1 MAANK
6 KILTTLLAVV
16 TISTTTMQ
24 AQNDK
29 KDFVAFNHLDLG
41 VTIGS
46 TGLGI
51 DIASPFGNY
60 VQVRTGFE
68 IMPRFEMGMNFDIQ
82 SFDESGNVT
91 EGRFDRMAS
100 RLEQFMGY
108 KADSHVR
115 MNGKPTLWNF
125 KLLVDVFPFRN
136 KHWHITGGFHWGPSK
151 IAEAVNDLEDA
162 PSLVAV
168 NIYNNIYDRVSKGLP
183 IYNDITLGGN
193 EAEAIIQNG
202 RMGIRVGDYK
212 DQYIME
218 THPAIDENGDYID
231 DGNGGYVLVTDYV
244 LDANGN
250 RIPRPYRMEPDA
262 NCTVSAKVEV
272 NSFKPYLGFGYGGRL
287 LKNDDR
293 YNISFDAGVMF
304 WGGTPNII
312 THDGTNL
319 SKDVKNIGGKVG
331 DYVDLISG
339 IKVYPVLNLRITRRL
354 F

>member
-6 KILTTLLAVV
+6 KILTVLLAVV

-82 SFDESGNVT
+82 SFDESGNMT

-183 IYNDITLGGN
+183 IYNDIALGSKVRFIGN
-193 EAEAIIQNG
+193 KLYISSYAQAMSIDMKPFSGTVNTIIEG
-202 RMGIRVGDYK
+202 RA
-212 DQYIME
+212 
-218 THPAIDENGDYID
+218 HPYYVYSKGA
-231 DGNGGYVLVTDYV
+231 DGWCNKEDL
-244 LDANGN
+244 
-250 RIPRPYRMEPDA
+250 
-262 NCTVSAKVEV
+262 EV
-272 NSFKPYLGFGYGGRL
+272 
-287 LKNDDR
+287 
-293 YNISFDAGVMF
+293 M
-304 WGGTPNII
+304 
-312 THDGTNL
+312 
-319 SKDVKNIGGKVG
+319 
-331 DYVDLISG
+331 
-339 IKVYPVLNLRITRRL
+339 
-354 F
+354 